1 MALMIAIGVDPGT
14 LHLGWGVVRREGSR
28 VSHVAHGVIDLDP
41 KLALPGR
48 LALIAEELDVVLDRY
63 RPQVAAVETLFFHR
77 DAQAAAKLGHARGV
91 VLLCLSRSGV
101 ELAEYAPAR
110 VKRTVA
116 GNGRAA
122 KSQVSQMVR
131 AILAL
136 REVPRSDAGDALALA
151 LTHLRLGP
159 LQEALQ
165 RSQASAGARRP
176 GGSPSRKTAL
186 ESLLSKKRRGR
197 RQPGRRR

>member
-41 KLALPGR
+41 KLGLPARLGR
-48 LALIAEELDVVLDRY
+48 IADELDVILDRY

-91 VLLCLSRSGV
+91 VLLCLTRRGV

-122 KSQVSQMVR
+122 KSQVAQMVR

-136 REVPRSDAGDALALA
+136 REIPPSDAGDALALA

-159 LQEALQ
+159 LQEALE
-165 RSQASAGARRP
+165 RSQTGAASRQPVGPRAQ
-176 GGSPSRKTAL
+176 KTAL
-186 ESLLSKKRRGR
+186 QTLLRKKRRVRGR
-197 RQPGRRR
+197 SKRSR

>member
-1 MALMIAIGVDPGT
+1 MIAIGVDPGT

-28 VSHVAHGVIDLDP
+28 VSHLAHGVIDLDP
-41 KLALPGR
+41 KQELPAR
-48 LALIAEELDVVLDRY
+48 LARIAEELDAVIDRY

-91 VLLCLSRSGV
+91 VLLCLSRQGV
-101 ELAEYAPAR
+101 EVSEYAPAR

-116 GNGRAA
+116 GSGRAG
-122 KSQVSQMVR
+122 KGQVAQMVR

-136 REVPRSDAGDALALA
+136 DETPRSDAGDALALA

-159 LQEALQ
+159 LEEAIERTREGGRP
-165 RSQASAGARRP
+165 RSQVGVR
-176 GGSPSRKTAL
+176 GRKATL
-186 ESLLSKKRRGR
+186 DTLISKRRGR
-197 RQPGRRR
+197 GKRKRGQ

>member
-1 MALMIAIGVDPGT
+1 MAAMIAIGVDPGT

-41 KLALPGR
+41 KQGLPAR
-48 LALIAEELDVVLDRY
+48 LARIADELDVILDRY

-91 VLLCLSRSGV
+91 VLLCLSRKGV

-116 GNGRAA
+116 GSGRAG

-159 LQEALQ
+159 LQEALE
-165 RSQASAGARRP
+165 RSHVPAASGRRS
-176 GGSPSRKTAL
+176 GSPARKSAL
-186 ESLLSKKRRGR
+186 EALLPKHRGR
-197 RQPGRRR
+197 RRSQRTR

>member
-28 VSHVAHGVIDLDP
+28 VSHVAHGVIDLAP
-41 KLALPGR
+41 KLALPDR
-48 LALIAEELDVVLDRY
+48 LARIADELDVILDRY

-91 VLLCLSRSGV
+91 VLLCLSRSGI

-110 VKRTVA
+110 VKRSVA

-122 KSQVSQMVR
+122 KSQVAQMVR

-159 LQEALQ
+159 LQEALE
-165 RSQASAGARRP
+165 RSQAGAGFRGLDGPRAP
-176 GGSPSRKTAL
+176 KTAL
-186 ESLLSKKRRGR
+186 ESLLQKKRRRRGR
-197 RQPGRRR
+197 PQRSR

>member
-1 MALMIAIGVDPGT
+1 
-14 LHLGWGVVRREGSR
+14 LGR
-28 VSHVAHGVIDLDP
+28 
-41 KLALPGR
+41 
-48 LALIAEELDVVLDRY
+48 IAEELDVILDRY
-63 RPQVAAVETLFFHR
+63 CPQVAAVETLFFHR

-91 VLLCLSRSGV
+91 VLLCLTRRGV

-122 KSQVSQMVR
+122 KSQVARMVR

-136 REVPRSDAGDALALA
+136 PEVPPSDAGDALALA

-159 LQEALQ
+159 LQEALE
-165 RSQASAGARRP
+165 RSQAGVEARRP
-176 GGSPSRKTAL
+176 VGSRVQKTAL
-186 ESLLSKKRRGR
+186 ETLLQKKRRV
-197 RQPGRRR
+197 RRRPKRSR